1 MGRRAALVE
10 TREGASVIRVVRRGA
25 LEGDLK
31 TGMMIGGQGIGRIK
45 EVLPAAQIV
54 KNIAAEADAA
64 VARVAA
70 FQR

>member
-1 MGRRAALVE
+1 MADPFFSLAGKVAIV
-10 TREGASVIRVVRRGA
+10 
-25 LEGDLK
+25 
-31 TGMMIGGQGIGRIK
+31 TGGGQGIGRIK